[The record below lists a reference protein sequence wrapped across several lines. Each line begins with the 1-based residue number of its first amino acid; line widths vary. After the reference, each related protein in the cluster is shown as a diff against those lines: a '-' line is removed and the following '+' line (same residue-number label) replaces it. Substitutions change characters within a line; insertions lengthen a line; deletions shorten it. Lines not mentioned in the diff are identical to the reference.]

1 MKSSCIRC
9 NEPFE
14 HPPGRYTVCPECRR
28 AASRAAKKRWANHS
42 STATK
47 SIASDHDENFLRRL
61 CVRSATEVSEICGLS
76 RDQVL
81 RTERQAIRKL
91 REHKHQLE
99 EVRSLSA
106 ADDRPVQHKYSEL
119 DLLDFQISVGEWWA
133 LADHLAAV
141 GKTSERDEC
150 IAQIG
155 RFQRKISE
163 YLNNAVS

>member
-1 MKSSCIRC
+1 METFCHRC
-9 NEPFE
+9 HQPFE
-14 HPPGRYTVCPECRR
+14 HPPGRFSVCSPCKEQV
-28 AASRAAKKRWANHS
+28 ARAAKKRWHS
-42 STATK
+42 EVGSL
-47 SIASDHDENFLRRL
+47 SSDHDESWMRKL
-61 CVRSATEVSEICGLS
+61 CVRSATEVGALCGLS

-91 REHKHQLE
+91 REQKHQLE
-99 EVRSLSA
+99 EVRSMSA
-106 ADDRPVQHKYSEL
+106 ADDKPVERHYSEL

-141 GKTSERDEC
+141 GKISERDEC

-163 YLNNAVS
+163 YLTSALS